1 MQRTNVAYYY
11 RLVQFKMHPVL
22 SNHDQN
28 YGIIM
33 EAIIVLKPTIAVIS
47 SDVFIRGRK
56 LDHR

>member
-1 MQRTNVAYYY
+1 MAYYY

-28 YGIIM
+28 YGIVM
-33 EAIIVLKPTIAVIS
+33 ESIIVLKPTIAVIS